1 MVTRRCCLE
10 RTITE
15 QDMDPT
21 SMQFVQGFRTESP
34 DFEPDLSVDGL
45 SESLFSRLVGILS
58 FRRSA

>member
-1 MVTRRCCLE
+1 LE

-21 SMQFVQGFRTESP
+21 SRQFAQGFRTESA

-45 SESLFSRLVGILS
+45 SESLFSRLIRILS
-58 FRRSA
+58 FGRPT